1 MYGCFSGFR
10 IEKSV
15 KTRNPEKCHV
25 TYQIK
30 ALFKLVDVDHTKI
43 RISGFWIRKIRKT
56 GKNGKKIILHLY
68 YIAESH
74 AADRPL
80 PGEWVIIAGSLVN
93 FITNLFILTNNLVKL
108 NAYIV
113 IFHSPWVKLTNNL
126 LIHPNNLLK
135 SVTYVAILTV
145 HQRGLVKFTKNMFNT
160 TTNKY
165 MSKL

>member
-1 MYGCFSGFR
+1 M
-10 IEKSV
+10 
-15 KTRNPEKCHV
+15 
-25 TYQIK
+25 
-30 ALFKLVDVDHTKI
+30 
-43 RISGFWIRKIRKT
+43 
-56 GKNGKKIILHLY
+56 
-68 YIAESH
+68 
-74 AADRPL
+74 
-80 PGEWVIIAGSLVN
+80 IIAGSLVN
-93 FITNLFILTNNLVKL
+93 FTTNWFILTNNLVKL

-135 SVTYVAILTV
+135 SVTISTV